1 MNDDR
6 TEEIRHL
13 LDDELS
19 LDEFTGCDQ
28 SPETGAAAF
37 FHHLFVHVL
46 GFEASASSQGC
57 SGWVELERK
66 SLSDV
71 SEEVSARLLARAGD
85 FRVLYVELP
94 ALTRTAERDFVQR
107 LTHTGLGMDWATE
120 GTFIAVFHAPDSTV
134 WHLVTPFRTGVD
146 DGRTGRPVLRRYTLG
161 EGQTHHH
168 VSDALAKIGVHDGQ
182 LADRIDEAFQVDT
195 LTEEFYDDYKWAF
208 ETLSDDIRESGVDT
222 EDVHQ
227 YAHVTLTRLL
237 CFYYLQRRGW
247 TGGRTDFVRW
257 FHDKYRASGEDEQF
271 HETWLSALFFCE
283 SDLPEGTS
291 PFTSLPDEVEAALTD
306 CPPMNDGL
314 FQPTDADRSEW
325 YFSDSALASVIFD
338 FLEQYNYT
346 ISEAS
351 SYDVDVAVDPSMLG
365 KIYESFITEEDRDEA
380 GIFYTPR
387 VEVDLMCR
395 LALYEQFCDQMGP
408 LETAR
413 KRALVAFLFSTPNE
427 WDRTKS
433 DFDDELEGILRN
445 LRIVDPACGSGA
457 YLVGMGQ
464 VLTELFEKVGRTV
477 DAEQKSQILDGA
489 LYGADI
495 KPWAVRVAAFR
506 LWLWFAENESEIPT
520 EGSAP
525 FDFSFNLYT
534 GDSVV
539 GREGDGL
546 DAVREGGFDVVITNP
561 PYVDHQ
567 HIAQQNRTQ
576 SGAGQMLPADVRSS
590 KAAYKTALVTYVQ
603 ETFGIKPYRSSDLYL
618 YFFFRA
624 IDLLRDGGTLLFLT
638 SNTWL
643 DTAYGKR
650 LQQGLL
656 ELTDI
661 ECIVDNRK
669 KRSFAGASINTAL
682 TVANRT
688 SQRSLA
694 GDVKF
699 VALSEPYERV
709 VSPPTMA
716 DILVDSWEDDRTD
729 EFALGSERGRIRRF
743 DAGRVVWLEESA
755 LWRLGGG
762 TTQHRR
768 ERETESS
775 PASTPALPGG
785 TYTGNSWGQFL
796 RAPSAYFD
804 VLEAGADIFTPLSTI
819 ASVGSYLNTGGA
831 DGFFFVALEEGDPR
845 TDRHVTIRN
854 RETDETFTVESA
866 FVVPFVES
874 PQQVTNIDL
883 SNDEFES
890 YLVSIPRGTDLSDT
904 HVRRYIAWGERRGT
918 YHTASG
924 RRGKREWWAIGTR
937 GETNT
942 NVVWPN
948 RQHNR
953 HFVAYNPNRTVTHR
967 FYRLD
972 PHDGVDVTSEELAA
986 LLNFSP
992 TALFT
997 EVLASTGLGLGVLDV
1012 TGRTLDQIPVVDPAK
1027 LSESSLETI
1036 RSAFRRM
1043 ANRPMGSLHD
1053 ELGATTAEQFDL
1065 DAVVSDR
1072 RAIDCELFEPYLDV
1086 APSEQVPL
1094 YRAILET
1101 VNTRITK
1108 SRSL

>member
-1 MNDDR
+1 
-6 TEEIRHL
+6 
-13 LDDELS
+13 
-19 LDEFTGCDQ
+19 
-28 SPETGAAAF
+28 
-37 FHHLFVHVL
+37 
-46 GFEASASSQGC
+46 
-57 SGWVELERK
+57 
-66 SLSDV
+66 
-71 SEEVSARLLARAGD
+71 LARAGD
-85 FRVLYVELP
+85 FRVLYVELSE
-94 ALTRTAERDFVQR
+94 LTRTAERDFVQC
-107 LTHTGLGMDWATE
+107 LTHARLGTDWATE
-120 GTFIAVFHAPDSTV
+120 DTFLAVFHAPDSTA

-161 EGQTHHH
+161 AGQTHRH
-168 VSDALAKIGVHDGQ
+168 VSDALAKIGAHDGQ

-208 ETLSDDIRESGVDT
+208 ERLSDDLRESGVDT
-222 EDVHQ
+222 KDVHQ

-257 FHDKYRASGEDEQF
+257 FHDRYRASGEDEQF
-271 HETWLSALFFCE
+271 HETWLSALFFSE
-283 SDLPEGTS
+283 SDHPEGTS
-291 PFTSLPDEVEAALTD
+291 PFTSLPDEVEAARTE
-306 CPPMNDGL
+306 CPPLNDGL
-314 FQPTDADRSEW
+314 FEPTDADRSEW
-325 YFSDSALASVIFD
+325 YFSDSALTSVICD
-338 FLEQYNYT
+338 FLERYTYT
-346 ISEAS
+346 ISEES

-365 KIYESFITEEDRDEA
+365 KIYESFVAEEDRDEA

-387 VEVDLMCR
+387 AEVDLMCR
-395 LALYEQFCDQMGP
+395 LALYEQFCDQIERP
-408 LETAR
+408 DTAR
-413 KRALVAFLFSTPNE
+413 KRALVEFLFSTPSG
-427 WDRTKS
+427 WDRTKI
-433 DFDDELEGILRN
+433 DIDDELEAVLRN

-457 YLVGMGQ
+457 FLVGMGQ
-464 VLTELFEKVGRTV
+464 VLTELFEKVGLTV
-477 DAEQKSQILDGA
+477 DAELKSRILDEA

-506 LWLWFAENESEIPT
+506 LWLWVVETEPEIPP
-520 EGSAP
+520 EE
-525 FDFSFNLYT
+525 FELLDFSFNLYT

-546 DAVREGGFDVVITNP
+546 DAAQEDGFDVVITNP

-567 HIAQQNRTQ
+567 HIAQQNHPQTVSDQ
-576 SGAGQMLPADVRSS
+576 SPPADVRSS

-624 IDLLRDGGTLLFLT
+624 IDLLRDGGTLMFLT

-669 KRSFAGASINTAL
+669 RRSFERASVNTVL

-688 SQRSLA
+688 SERSLA
-694 GDVKF
+694 GEVKF
-699 VALSEPYERV
+699 VALSDPYERV

-716 DILVDSWEDDRTD
+716 DILVDSSEDEGTD
-729 EFALGSERGRIRRF
+729 EFALGSERGRIRRL
-743 DAGRVVWLEESA
+743 DAIRVVRLDEPA

-762 TTQHRR
+762 TTQPRR
-768 ERETESS
+768 ERGTGTSRT
-775 PASTPALPGG
+775 STPVCPGG
-785 TYTGNSWGQFL
+785 TYTGTSWGRFL

-804 VLEAGADIFTPLSTI
+804 VLEAGADIFTPLSSI

-831 DGFFFVALEEGDPR
+831 DGFFFVTLEEGDPQ

-874 PQQVTNIDL
+874 PRQVTHVDL

-890 YLVSIPRGTDLSDT
+890 YLVSIPMGTDLSDT
-904 HVRRYIAWGERRGT
+904 HVQRYVAWGERRGA

-924 RRGKREWWAIGTR
+924 RRGKREWWEIGTR

-942 NVVWPN
+942 TVVWPN
-948 RQHNR
+948 RQHDR

-967 FYRLD
+967 FYRLA
-972 PHDGVDVTSEELAA
+972 PHDAADVTPEELAA

-1012 TGRTLDQIPVVDPAK
+1012 TGRTLQQIPVVDPAK
-1027 LSESSLETI
+1027 LSKSSLETI
-1036 RSAFRRM
+1036 RGAFRRM
-1043 ANRPMGSLHD
+1043 ANRPMGSMHD
-1053 ELGATTAEQFDL
+1053 ELGATTAEQFDI

-1072 RAIDCELFEPYLDV
+1072 RTIDRELFEQYLDV
-1086 APSEQVPL
+1086 APSEQVPI
-1094 YRAILET
+1094 YQAILET
-1101 VNTRITK
+1101 VNTRINK